1 MNELYSGK
9 VGLVQRV
16 LPSYRAPFFEALG
29 GVCSGG
35 LGLFAGQARPSES
48 ILPAH
53 DLEGVQLTPA
63 HNINCLHGRFYFC
76 WQTDLLTWLKAWHPD
91 ILIVEANP
99 RYLSTPRAL
108 RWMHAQDKPVIGWGL
123 GAPVQHGALT
133 ALSTASRSRFLKQFD
148 ALITYSQSGAEEY
161 QALGITAESIFIA
174 VNAVTARPKQAM
186 PKRPRN
192 FTGKPRILF
201 VGRLQA
207 RKRID
212 NLLRACAALPSALQP
227 DLLIVGEGPA
237 KSELETLA
245 KGIYPS
251 AKFLGAKYGQ
261 DLAAYFEKAD
271 LFVLPGTGG
280 LAVQQAMSYGL
291 PVVVAE
297 ADGTQDDLVRP
308 QNGWQIPPQDVGAL
322 QHTLQEALSDV
333 SRLRRM
339 GTASYRIV
347 SDEINLEN
355 MVTVFLKAIRYVNA
369 QALEKLPGIGK

>member
-9 VGLVQRV
+9 VGLMQRV
-16 LPSYRAPFFEALG
+16 LPSYRVPFFEALG
-29 GVCSGG
+29 RVCSGG
-35 LGLFAGQARPSES
+35 LGLFAGQPRPSES

-53 DLEGVQLTPA
+53 NLKGVQLTPA
-63 HNINCLHGRFYFC
+63 HNINFLRGRFYFS
-76 WQTDLLTWLKAWHPD
+76 WQTGLLTWLKAWQPD
-91 ILIVEANP
+91 TLIVEANP

-108 RWMHAQDKPVIGWGL
+108 HWMHAQGKPVIGWGL
-123 GAPVQHGALT
+123 GAPVHHGALA

-148 ALITYSQSGAEEY
+148 ALITYSQSGAKEY
-161 QALGITAESIFIA
+161 ETLGIPAESIFIA

-186 PKRPRN
+186 PKRSHN
-192 FTGKPRILF
+192 FTGKPRVLF

-227 DLLIVGEGPA
+227 DLLIIGEGPT

-245 KGIYPS
+245 REIYPP
-251 AKFLGAKYGQ
+251 AQFLGAKYGQ
-261 DLAAYFEKAD
+261 DLSTYFEKAD

-291 PVVVAE
+291 PVIVAE

-308 QNGWQIPPQDVGAL
+308 QNGWQIPPQDVRAL
-322 QHTLQEALSDV
+322 QHILQEALSDV
-333 SRLRRM
+333 SLLRRM

-347 SDEINLEN
+347 SEEINLEN
-355 MVTVFLKAIRYVNA
+355 MVMVFLKAIHYVSS
-369 QALEKLPGIGK
+369 QAPKKRPGTGK